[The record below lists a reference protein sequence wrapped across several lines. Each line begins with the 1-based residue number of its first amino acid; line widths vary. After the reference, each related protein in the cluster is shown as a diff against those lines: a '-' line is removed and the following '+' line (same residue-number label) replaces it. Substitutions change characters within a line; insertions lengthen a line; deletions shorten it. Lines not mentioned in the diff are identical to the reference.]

1 MSCSSAESPV
11 HEGDRELHVRPNEEP
26 TEQDETASSL
36 PSTNKCIHF
45 ICAAMDLVMD
55 RLSVILLGGISVLAV
70 VHLVLLRKPDPA
82 THPLILGRQSDVD
95 KVGQDG
101 TLNTR
106 LIS

>member
-1 MSCSSAESPV
+1 MSSSSAESPV
-11 HEGDRELHVRPNEEP
+11 YEDDRELHGRPNEEP
-26 TEQDETASSL
+26 TKQGENASSS
-36 PSTNKCIHF
+36 PSTNKGIHF
-45 ICAAMDLVMD
+45 TCAVMDTVMD

-95 KVGQDG
+95 KVGQDV
-101 TLNTR
+101 TLTTR